1 MGYHEGWAQP
11 SGLLPG
17 EAGFVTRPLDRERW
31 AIAEERT
38 AELIARIQPNRPS
51 EERRN
56 AVVQYVQGLIH
67 KCFNCE
73 VFTFGSVPLKTY
85 LPDGDIDL
93 TAFSM
98 HQNLKDTWAKEV
110 CNVLE
115 SEEKSEY
122 AEFHVKEVHYI
133 QAEVKIIKC
142 LVENIV
148 VDISFNQL
156 GGLCTLCFLEQV
168 DNLMGQSHLFKRSI
182 ILVKAWC
189 YYESRILGAHH
200 GLISTY
206 ALETL
211 VLYIFN
217 VFNNSFSGPLEVL
230 YRFLAFFS
238 NFDWENYCVS
248 LRGPILLSSLPEME
262 EEPPRKDGGE
272 LPLNGLLD
280 HNSKIYAVY
289 PGGQENQGQ
298 SFVSKHFNV
307 VDPLRPSNNLGRS
320 VNKGNFFRI
329 RSAFGFGA
337 RQLARILE
345 CPNECIISEID
356 QFFMNTWDRHGHG
369 QRPDAPSPDL
379 WHLQP
384 ARLDSGDNMYD
395 NKGHGTFHNDDEENS
410 GKPPGQAQII
420 SDHMSLLS
428 IQGDGIKGVQGH
440 PGSLTG
446 LLTHPAEN
454 NSLAIPLDQESL
466 ATTSGLSTV
475 SRGGASKSRSNKIR
489 HQQTS
494 AWALDKSSKH
504 IGEIGSVEKSQRG
517 FKGDSSG
524 GESEEKLRFHFARPR
539 SSPELTSAPNETTSR
554 GRRSRGEIIEAP
566 KNQVASS
573 RLDHNAVDR
582 RRKNTSSHPSSSYT
596 SKPMLASESLAL
608 RRSSSQE
615 NIGTDNFNETSNY
628 SDSLSSTKLSQD
640 ASLSVQREEV
650 TQADEIM
657 ETVVPSHH
665 EGQDPINFMDFQRP
679 QFVNRQT
686 PQIHLPVNFASFQLP
701 VPIGPP
707 LLASVAYAPA
717 NLSAMGHTSL
727 PLADTNWGPGGQ
739 LASFSS
745 QQFPQS
751 PAPSPVPRYVPNLG
765 MGNHAH
771 LEDPVTSDKLGAS
784 GSYHE
789 EEEVQYDSSFWQKV
803 EEHDTLLGPAGGLDM
818 KGSRGYHV
826 GQSEPHLAD
835 HERPTSPSGPP
846 SASPAPYARGQK
858 KFVKDIRGLPLEG
871 QTDLTAHYSPVRFM
885 DDNGVDLNLKAV
897 PTSSYDSSS
906 TRVSESTCTGAAGR
920 VSKMPNEKRGRGRGN
935 NNIEFSNSKQRETF
949 LSSYRKSN
957 SGWHGEPTVD
967 CPIIGDEPGNQK
979 LHSSG
984 AANAD
989 SLNHGDRFSSSLH
1002 GNRSSIPPPASES
1015 MLPARMSVR
1024 NMGPISSALPHVQPT
1039 SMSGYDSGSAISSD
1053 SVIPGGNLSPVIMG
1067 QGPRQRA
1074 MDNGGVLPLT
1084 FFPTGPP
1091 FPIVVYNIPT
1101 DGVSSG
1107 DLSSTF
1113 DSMGSTDDSIDNQVD
1128 QPEPSLD
1135 TSSSYDLG
1143 ECSEQADIFSGSNMD
1158 LGDEV
1163 NSDILHSDIASHWQ
1177 NLQFGR
1183 YCQNPHLHRPVFNN
1197 YNQPP
1202 PLLVHPMFMQGYSP
1216 WDGPGR
1222 PLPAPTNMLTHL
1234 VSCYGHRIVPLTA
1247 FQPNSQYFSG
1257 PNGLHRGG
1265 TGTYLPNPRQAPYR
1279 DRQSSGSRGN
1289 RGNFGQDRNDHGDR
1303 DASWVYI
1310 PKNRGSGR
1318 GQNKYDGRNQND
1330 KSNSRVERNSEGKGG
1345 ERGYNSYRHDNIRR
1359 GSNQVHHAP
1368 FAPGN
1373 SSINTGNAMPH
1384 GSGGM
1389 PYGVYPLQAMN
1400 TNGNVPSIPGNGPAV
1415 PSVVMLYPYD
1425 HNMGFTPEPL
1435 EFGSLGPVQ
1444 LGGSQDGRFSDG
1456 AARLNDGHYY
1466 EQKHNSYQTNLSPGH
1481 SPSDQPSSPKQHQ
1494 RSSTQRSYQ
1503 LKEEDFPPLSFRNQ
1517 SGRGGS
1523 NSFNMG
1529 NNSNSSS
1536 SHYPAFLVTPS
1547 S

>member
-17 EAGFVTRPLDRERW
+17 EAGFVMRPLDRERW

-67 KCFNCE
+67 KCFNCK

-93 TAFSM
+93 TAFSI

-156 GGLCTLCFLEQV
+156 GGLCTLCFLEKVDQV
-168 DNLMGQSHLFKRSI
+168 MGQSHLFKRSI

-211 VLYIFN
+211 VLYIFK

-238 NFDWENYCVS
+238 NFDWENYCIS

-262 EEPPRKDGGE
+262 EELPRKDGGE
-272 LPLNGLLD
+272 LPLNGLLYEI
-280 HNSKIYAVY
+280 SKIYAVF

-345 CPNECIISEID
+345 CPNESIISEID
-356 QFFMNTWDRHGHG
+356 QFFLNTWDRHGRG
-369 QRPDAPSPDL
+369 RRPDAPSPDL
-379 WHLQP
+379 WPLQP
-384 ARLDSGDNMYD
+384 ARLDSFDNMND
-395 NKGHGTFHNDDEENS
+395 NKGLGTFHNDDEENS
-410 GKPPGQAQII
+410 GKPPPGQAQII

-428 IQGDGIKGVQGH
+428 IQGDGIKGAQGH

-454 NSLAIPLDQESL
+454 NSVAIHLDQESL
-466 ATTSGLSTV
+466 ATMSELSTV
-475 SRGGASKSRSNKIR
+475 SRGGASKSTSNKIR
-489 HQQTS
+489 YQQTS

-504 IGEIGSVEKSQRG
+504 IGEIGSMEKTQR
-517 FKGDSSG
+517 

-539 SSPELTSAPNETTSR
+539 SSPELTGVPNETTSR
-554 GRRSRGEIIEAP
+554 GRRSRGETIEAP

-582 RRKNTSSHPSSSYT
+582 RRKNMSSNPTSPYT

-615 NIGTDNFNETSNY
+615 NIGTDNFSETSNY

-665 EGQDPINFMDFQRP
+665 EGQDPINLMGFQRP
-679 QFVNRQT
+679 PFVNRQT
-686 PQIHLPVNFASFQLP
+686 PQIHLPVNFASFQVP

-717 NLSAMGHTSL
+717 NLSGMGHTSL

-739 LASFSS
+739 LASYSS

-751 PAPSPVPRYVPNLG
+751 PAPPPVPPYVRNLG
-765 MGNHAH
+765 MGTHAH

-784 GSYHE
+784 GSYQE
-789 EEEVQYDSSFWQKV
+789 EEEVQYDPSFWQKV
-803 EEHDTLLGPAGGLDM
+803 EEHDTLLGTAGGLDM
-818 KGSRGYHV
+818 KSSRGYHV

-835 HERPTSPSGPP
+835 HERPTSPLGPP
-846 SASPAPYARGQK
+846 SAIPAPYARGQK
-858 KFVKDIRGLPLEG
+858 KFVKDVRGLPLDG

-885 DDNGVDLNLKAV
+885 DDNGVDPNLKAV
-897 PTSSYDSSS
+897 PTSSYDNSS
-906 TRVSESTCTGAAGR
+906 TRISESTCTGAAGR
-920 VSKMPNEKRGRGRGN
+920 VSKLPKEKRCRGRGN

-949 LSSYRKSN
+949 LSSYGKSN

-967 CPIIGDEPGNQK
+967 HPIVGDETVNQN
-979 LHSSG
+979 LHSFG
-984 AANAD
+984 ATNAD
-989 SLNHGDRFSSSLH
+989 SLNHGDHFSSSLH

-1015 MLPARMSVR
+1015 TLPANMSVR
-1024 NMGPISSALPHVQPT
+1024 NIGPISSALPQVQPT

-1067 QGPRQRA
+1067 QCPRQRA

-1084 FFPTGPP
+1084 FYPTGPP

-1101 DGVSSG
+1101 DGVSGG
-1107 DLSSTF
+1107 DLASTF
-1113 DSMGSTDDSIDNQVD
+1113 DSLGSTDDSIDNLVD
-1128 QPEPSLD
+1128 QPEHSLD

-1158 LGDEV
+1158 PGEALYMDNQDDV
-1163 NSDILHSDIASHWQ
+1163 KSDILHSDLVSHWQ

-1183 YCQNPHLHRPVFNN
+1183 FCQNPLPV
-1197 YNQPP
+1197 YQPP
-1202 PLLVHPMFMQGYSP
+1202 PLFIHPMYMQGYSP

-1222 PLPAPTNMLTHL
+1222 PLPANSMLTHL
-1234 VSCYGHRIVPLTA
+1234 VSYGHRFVPLA
-1247 FQPNSQYFSG
+1247 ALQPNSSWPAPFNG
-1257 PNGLHRGG
+1257 PNRYRGG

-1279 DRQSSGSRGN
+1279 DRQSSGNRGN
-1289 RGNFGQDRNDHGDR
+1289 RANYGHDRNDHGDR
-1303 DASWVYI
+1303 DASWVFI
-1310 PKNRGSGR
+1310 PKNRGGGR

-1345 ERGYNSYRHDNIRR
+1345 ERGYDSYRHDNIRR
-1359 GSNQVHHAP
+1359 GSNQVQHAP

-1389 PYGVYPLQAMN
+1389 PYGVYPLQTMN

-1425 HNMGFTPEPL
+1425 HNMGFAPEPL

-1444 LGGSQDGRFSDG
+1444 LGGSQDGRFNDG
-1456 AARLNDGHYY
+1456 AARLNDGRYY
-1466 EQKHNSYQTNLSPGH
+1466 EQKLNSYQTNSSPGH

-1536 SHYPAFLVTPS
+1536 SHFPAFLVTPS